1 VSDEWKTRQS
11 LLIRAKDPTDEEA
24 WAEFVKFYENF
35 IYHILHQLNIN
46 PSDCSDLVQD
56 ILVKLW
62 KSLKTY
68 DTSQAKFRNWLG
80 RVVRNAAFDHF
91 DAVKSRRTLLEK
103 ERDIVEALH
112 ATSSSDMEKL
122 VEEEWMLYLT
132 NQALD
137 RLREIFSGEAVNVL
151 SLTLDGLSVEK
162 IAKQLNLSPASVY
175 TLRSR
180 VKSRFIKEVRALMH
194 KVEA

>member
-1 VSDEWKTRQS
+1 LSDEWKTRQS
-11 LLIRAKDPTDEEA
+11 LLMRAQDPTDEEA
-24 WAEFVKFYENF
+24 WSEFVKYYENF

-68 DTSQAKFRNWLG
+68 DSSQAKFRNWLG
-80 RVVRNAAFDHF
+80 RVVRNAAFDYF
-91 DAVKSRRTLLEK
+91 SSIKRRRVLMEK
-103 ERDIVEALH
+103 EQDIVGILH
-112 ATSSSDMEKL
+112 ATSQSDMEKL
-122 VEEEWMLYLT
+122 VEEEWMVYLT

-137 RLREIFSGEAVNVL
+137 RMREVFSGEAVNVF
-151 SLTLDGLSVEK
+151 SLTLDGLPVEE

-175 TLRSR
+175 TLRCR
-180 VKSRFIKEVRALMH
+180 VKSRFIKEVRALMGR
-194 KVEA
+194 VEA